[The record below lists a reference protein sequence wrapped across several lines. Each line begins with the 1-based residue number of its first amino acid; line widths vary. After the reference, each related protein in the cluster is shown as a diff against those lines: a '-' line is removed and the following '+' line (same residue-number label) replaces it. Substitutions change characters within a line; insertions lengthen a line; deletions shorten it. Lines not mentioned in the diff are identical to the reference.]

1 MKQYY
6 NYTQSQ
12 KMRFAYKTLQFI
24 CVNVESMQIK
34 KSLGNAIQLC
44 EDFFVK
50 NSNVADRLYETLDNE
65 EDGFTIIQECEENE
79 DMQLTL
85 DCIIDSIAIITK
97 EAYNSIGQKYYP
109 EPIELV
115 TQETFIHLLNSLQK
129 CYGEES
135 ISKIINMC
143 N

>member
-1 MKQYY
+1 MEEYY
-6 NYTQSQ
+6 SFTQSQ
-12 KMRFAYKTLQFI
+12 KARFASKPLQFI
-24 CVNVESMQIK
+24 CVNIESMRIK
-34 KSLGNAIQLC
+34 KILENAIQLC
-44 EDFFVK
+44 DDFYTK
-50 NSNVADRLYETLDNE
+50 NSNVADELYETLDNE

-79 DMQLTL
+79 DIQLIL

-97 EAYNSIGQKYYP
+97 EAYDNIGQKYYP

-135 ISKIINMC
+135 ISKIINS
-143 N
+143 

>member
-1 MKQYY
+1 MEEYY
-6 NYTQSQ
+6 SFTQSQ
-12 KMRFAYKTLQFI
+12 KASFAYKTLQFI
-24 CVNVESMQIK
+24 FVNIESMRIK
-34 KSLGNAIQLC
+34 KILENAIQLC
-44 EDFFVK
+44 DDFYTK
-50 NSNVADRLYETLDNE
+50 NSNVADELYETLDNE

-79 DMQLTL
+79 DIQLIL

-97 EAYNSIGQKYYP
+97 EAYDNIGQKYYP

-135 ISKIINMC
+135 ISKIINS
-143 N
+143 